1 MRYYAACTLGLEEVL
16 ERELAAL
23 GANELARRRGGVE
36 FLGDQALGYRCCLWL
51 RSATR
56 VQEEL
61 LRRPVHDPRELYA
74 AVAELDWST
83 LMRVQQ
89 TLAVDAS
96 VRDSGITHSQY
107 AALVVKDAIVDQWK
121 NKVGTRPNVDVD
133 APDLP
138 IKLSL
143 RQDEMRLYRELSGES
158 LHKRGYRE
166 IQVKSP
172 LNEAT
177 AAGLLLLAGYDGS
190 GVLVD
195 PMCGSGTFLIEAAL
209 IALDRAPGL
218 KRRFAFENWP
228 DLDRAAWSGL
238 RADARARCKSVI
250 EGKLVGAD
258 RHPGA
263 LELARLSAEN
273 AGVSEH
279 IRLFRATAGEFVPPD
294 PPTFVIVNPPYGE
307 RLGEGDDLTASWREL
322 GKFLHERC
330 AGAEAFVL
338 SGSPEL
344 TRNLGLRSAQRWPV
358 MNGPI
363 ECRLV
368 RYEVRPVAPDRLC

>member
-1 MRYYAACTLGLEEVL
+1 MIRYYAACTLGLEEVL
-16 ERELAAL
+16 EKELAAL
-23 GANELARRRGGVE
+23 GANELERRRGGVE
-36 FLGDQALGYRCCLWL
+36 FTGDQALGYKACLWL

-61 LRRPVHDPRELYA
+61 LRRPVRDPRELYD
-74 AVAELDWST
+74 AVSELDWSSF
-83 LMRVQQ
+83 MRVQQ

-96 VRDSGITHSQY
+96 VKDSGITHSQY
-107 AALVVKDAIVDQWK
+107 AGLVVKDAIVDQWK
-121 NKVGTRPNVDVD
+121 NKLGTRPNVDVEN
-133 APDLP
+133 PDLP

-143 RQDEMRLYRELSGES
+143 RQDAMRLYRELSGES
-158 LHKRGYRE
+158 LHKRGYRP

-177 AAGLLLLAGYDGS
+177 AAGLLLIAGYSGT

-238 RADARARCKSVI
+238 RSEARSRCKQTI
-250 EGKLVGAD
+250 TARLFGAD
-258 RHPGA
+258 RHAGA
-263 LELARLSAEN
+263 LELARLSAET
-273 AGVSEH
+273 AGVQDLVS
-279 IRLFRATAGEFVPPD
+279 FFQSSAAQFAPPET
-294 PPTFVIVNPPYGE
+294 PTFVIVNPPYGE
-307 RLGEGDDLTASWREL
+307 RLGEGADLVASWHEL
-322 GKFLHERC
+322 GNFLHKRC

-338 SGSPEL
+338 CGSAEL

-368 RYEVRPVAPDRLC
+368 RYEVRASV